1 MSGNAAQVLTAE
13 TTDSVADLRA
23 MLANTE
29 KLVQTLRSE
38 LDLTTR
44 ALKESDKE
52 LSEAKD
58 ESAKLEAKVARL
70 EDDVDEL
77 EDKVAELEA
86 NPVGN
91 SEIEDLAGVR
101 ALLKKGEV
109 DRARDGLER
118 LLDGL
123 DTCWRNRT
131 GIVVGQGA
139 LL

>member
-1 MSGNAAQVLTAE
+1 MSGSAAQVLTAD

-23 MLANTE
+23 MLANQS
-29 KLVQTLRSE
+29 VAHQTL
-38 LDLTTR
+38 LDEHNK
-44 ALKESDKE
+44 LKKQFSA
-52 LSEAKD
+52 EAKKVRD
-58 ESAKLEAKVARL
+58 RDTRIDGLEAKIEAL
-70 EDDVDEL
+70 QSDIDDWESGETLLKADRDIEEL
-77 EDKVAELEA
+77 AC
-86 NPVGN
+86 
-91 SEIEDLAGVR
+91 VR

-109 DRARDGLER
+109 ERAREGLER